1 MRRRWHLLL
10 SSGHLLGMQ
19 DAKIHRRR
27 IRIIIGIIVFLGLL
41 IIGRLFSLQILNQ
54 KFYTEKAERQYLT
67 PASESFDRGTI
78 YFTKKDGTTV
88 AAATV
93 ATGFKLA
100 INPAKIKDAQ
110 KTYDALNAIVPID
123 ADSFFIKVKKKTD
136 PYEEIAERMTAEQS
150 EVITALALPGVSI
163 YRQKWRFYPGA
174 ELAAKAI
181 GFVSY
186 KENELLGRYGLER
199 YYNDVLSRGQNSF
212 YVNFFAEIFAN
223 VQSTLFK
230 NKTTTGDIVTTIEP
244 TVQSQLE
251 STIASVQKK
260 WGSEAVGGLIM
271 DPQTGEIIAMAHVPT
286 FNLNEYGKEKDV
298 SIYANPFSQNVY
310 EMGSIVKPLVM
321 AAALDAKVVTPETT
335 YFDEGF
341 VKIQDRTF
349 SNFDKKGRGRASMQD
364 VLSQSLN
371 TGMVFV
377 EQKLGKEKFKDY
389 MLNRYHIGDRTGVDL
404 PSEING
410 IVSGLKSPNDVNY
423 AAAAFGQGV
432 AVTPLNIVRAY
443 ASLANGGHLVIP
455 HLAKQINQE
464 NGFDKTLEYPVGSDI
479 LLAPETITTITDMLV
494 KVVDEGYHRGLP
506 HYRVAAKTGT
516 AQMAKPDGSGYYDD
530 RNFHSLIGFFPASN
544 PRFVLYLFNNY
555 PKGASFSSQ
564 TLADPFFEMVQFM
577 TSYYELTPDR

>member
-1 MRRRWHLLL
+1 ML
-10 SSGHLLGMQ
+10 
-19 DAKIHRRR
+19 
-27 IRIIIGIIVFLGLL
+27 IGIIVLLSLL
-41 IIGRLFSLQILNQ
+41 IIGRLFSLQVIHQ
-54 KFYTEKAERQYLT
+54 KSYKEKAERQYLT

-100 INPAKIKDAQ
+100 INPPKIEDSQ

-123 ADSFFIKVKKKTD
+123 SDSFFLKAKKKTD
-136 PYEEIAERMTAEQS
+136 PYEEIAERMTTQQS
-150 EVITALALPGVSI
+150 EAITALNLPGVSI

-230 NKTTTGDIVTTIEP
+230 NKTTTGDVVTTIEP

-251 STIASVQKK
+251 STIAAVQKK
-260 WGSEAVGGLIM
+260 WSSEAVGGLIM
-271 DPQTGEIIAMAHVPT
+271 DPHTGEIIAMAHVPT

-298 SIYANPFSQNVY
+298 SVYANPFSQNVY

-321 AAALDAKVVTPETT
+321 AAALDAHVVTPETT
-335 YFDEGF
+335 YFDAGF

-349 SNFDKKGRGRASMQD
+349 SNFDKRGRGKATMQD

-377 EQKLGKEKFKDY
+377 EQKMGKDTFKEY
-389 MLNRYHIGDRTGVDL
+389 MLNRYQIGNRTGVDL

-443 ASLANGGHLVIP
+443 ASLANGGHLVTP

-464 NGFDKTLEYPVGSDI
+464 NGLDKTLTYPVGDAI
-479 LLAPETITTITDMLV
+479 LAPETISTITNMLV
-494 KVVDEGYHRGLP
+494 TVVDKGYHRALP
-506 HYRVAAKTGT
+506 HYSVAAKTGT
-516 AQMAKPDGSGYYDD
+516 AQMAKPDGSGYYSD
-530 RNFHSLIGFFPASN
+530 RNFHSLIGFFPASD

>member
-1 MRRRWHLLL
+1 
-10 SSGHLLGMQ
+10 MQ
-19 DAKIHRRR
+19 DAKVHRRR
-27 IRIIIGIIVFLGLL
+27 IRIIIGVIVFLSLL
-41 IIGRLFSLQILNQ
+41 IIGRLFSLQIVNQ
-54 KFYTEKAERQYLT
+54 KFYKEKAERQYLT
-67 PASESFDRGTI
+67 PVSESFDRGTI

-100 INPAKIKDAQ
+100 INPPKIEDAE
-110 KTYDALNAIVPID
+110 KTYEALNKVVPID
-123 ADSFFIKVKKKTD
+123 SDSFLVKAKKKND
-136 PYEEIAERMTAEQS
+136 PYEEIAERMTSEQS
-150 EVITALALPGVSI
+150 EAIIALNLPGVSI

-230 NKTTTGDIVTTIEP
+230 NKTTTGDVVTTIEP

-260 WGSEAVGGLIM
+260 WSSEAVGGLIM
-271 DPQTGEIIAMAHVPT
+271 DPKTGEIIAMAHVPT
-286 FNLNEYGKEKDV
+286 FDLNEYGKEKDV

-321 AAALDAKVVTPETT
+321 AAALDAQVVTPETT
-335 YFDEGF
+335 YFDQGF

-349 SNFDKKGRGRASMQD
+349 SNFDKRGRGKATMQD

-389 MLNRYHIGDRTGVDL
+389 ILNRYKVGDRTGVDL

-443 ASLANGGHLVIP
+443 ASLANGGHLVVP
-455 HLAKQINQE
+455 HLANQINQE
-464 NGFDKTLEYPVGSDI
+464 NGLDKKIDYPVGETI
-479 LLAPETITTITDMLV
+479 LAPETISTITNMLV
-494 KVVDEGYHRGLP
+494 TVVDKGYHRGLP
-506 HYRVAAKTGT
+506 HYSVAAKTGT

-530 RNFHSLIGFFPASN
+530 RNFHSLIGFFPATN

>member
-1 MRRRWHLLL
+1 
-10 SSGHLLGMQ
+10 MQ
-19 DAKIHRRR
+19 DSKIHRRR
-27 IRIIIGIIVFLGLL
+27 IRVLIGIIIFFGLC
-41 IIGRLFSLQILNQ
+41 IIGRLFSLQIINQ
-54 KFYTEKAERQYLT
+54 KSYKERAERQYLT
-67 PASESFDRGTI
+67 PASESFNRGNI

-100 INPAKIKDAQ
+100 INPVKLVDVQ
-110 KTYDALNAIVPID
+110 KTYDALNPIIPID
-123 ADSFFIKVKKKTD
+123 LTDFSNRAKKKTD
-136 PYEEIAERMTAEQS
+136 PYEEIAQHMTAEQA
-150 EVITALALPGVSI
+150 EAVTALNLPGVSV

-186 KENELLGRYGLER
+186 KGNDLIGRYGLES

-230 NKTTTGDIVTTIEP
+230 NKSTTGDVVTTIEP
-244 TVQSQLE
+244 TVESQLE
-251 STIASVQKK
+251 STIDDIQKK
-260 WGSEAVGGLIM
+260 WNSEAVGGLIM
-271 DPQTGEIIAMAHVPT
+271 DPHTGEIIAMAHTPT
-286 FNLNEYGKEKDV
+286 FDLNDYGKEKDV

-321 AAALDAKVVTPETT
+321 AGALDAHVLTPETT
-335 YFDEGF
+335 YFDQGF
-341 VKIQDRTF
+341 VKVQDRTF
-349 SNFDKKGRGRASMQD
+349 SNFDKKGRGKATMQD

-377 EQKLGKEKFKDY
+377 EQKMGKDLFKEY
-389 MLNRYHIGDRTGVDL
+389 MLNRYHIGDKTGVDL
-404 PSEING
+404 PSEVNG
-410 IVSGLKSPNDVNY
+410 LVSGLKTPNDVNY
-423 AAAAFGQGV
+423 ASAAFGQGI
-432 AVTPLNIVRAY
+432 ATSPLNIVRAY
-443 ASLANGGHLVIP
+443 ASLANGGYIVTP
-455 HLAKQINQE
+455 HLAKTINQE
-464 NGFDKTLEYPVGSDI
+464 NGLTKTLEYPVSPAI
-479 LLAPETITTITDMLV
+479 LSPETISTITNMLV
-494 KVVDEGYHRGLP
+494 TVVDKGYHRGLIN
-506 HYRVAAKTGT
+506 YKVAAKTGT

>member
-1 MRRRWHLLL
+1 
-10 SSGHLLGMQ
+10 MQ

-27 IRIIIGIIVFLGLL
+27 IRILIGFIIFLGLC
-41 IIGRLFSLQILNQ
+41 IIGRLFSLQIVNQ
-54 KFYTEKAERQYLT
+54 KSYKERAERQYLT
-67 PASESFDRGTI
+67 PASESFSRGNI

-93 ATGFKLA
+93 ASGFKLA
-100 INPAKIKDAQ
+100 INPIKIVDTR
-110 KTYDALNAIVPID
+110 KTYEALNSIVPMD
-123 ADSFFIKVKKKTD
+123 EADFNLRAKKKSD
-136 PYEEIAERMTAEQS
+136 PYEEVAEHMDAKQAEA
-150 EVITALALPGVSI
+150 VTALGLPGVNV

-174 ELAAKAI
+174 EIASKAI

-186 KENELLGRYGLER
+186 KDNDLIGRYGLES

-230 NKTTTGDIVTTIEP
+230 NKSTTGDVVTTLEP

-251 STIASVQKK
+251 STIEDIQKR

-271 DPQTGEIIAMAHVPT
+271 DPKTGEILAMAHVPT
-286 FNLNEYGKEKDV
+286 FDLNQYGKETDV

-310 EMGSIVKPLVM
+310 EMGSIIKPLVM
-321 AAALDAKVVTPETT
+321 AAALDAKVLTPETT
-335 YFDEGF
+335 YFDQGF
-341 VKIQDRTF
+341 VKVQDRTF

-377 EQKLGKEKFKDY
+377 QQKMGKELFKDY
-389 MLNRYHIGDRTGVDL
+389 MLNRYRIGEKTGVDL
-404 PSEING
+404 PSEVNG
-410 IVSGLKSPNDVNY
+410 IVGGLKTPNDVNY
-423 AAAAFGQGV
+423 ASSSFGQGI
-432 AVTPLNIVRAY
+432 ATAPINIVRAY
-443 ASLANGGHLVIP
+443 ASLANGGYLVTP
-455 HLAKQINQE
+455 HLAKTINQE
-464 NGFDKTLEYPVGSDI
+464 NGLTKVLEYKKSGAI
-479 LLAPETITTITDMLV
+479 LSPETITTITKMLV
-494 KVVDEGYHRGLP
+494 TVVDKGYNRALP
-506 HYRVAAKTGT
+506 HYSVAAKTGT
-516 AQMAKPDGSGYYDD
+516 AQMAKPDGTGYYDD
-530 RNFHSLIGFFPASN
+530 RNFHSLIGYFPATN